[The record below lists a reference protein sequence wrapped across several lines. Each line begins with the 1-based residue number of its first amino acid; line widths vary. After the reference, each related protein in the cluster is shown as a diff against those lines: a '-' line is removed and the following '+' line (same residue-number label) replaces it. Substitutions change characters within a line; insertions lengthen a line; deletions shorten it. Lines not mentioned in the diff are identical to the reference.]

1 MSRNSSFAII
11 VIFSLVLLGCETT
24 PTVWD
29 NPKYSGGD
37 KSSAMAR
44 DSFDCNN
51 YANQSTRD
59 LVESQAQL
67 AGSAGSV
74 SYGGGIA
81 QVMLGSMQVD
91 NARAAA
97 FNSCLRARGWTPVK

>member
-1 MSRNSSFAII
+1 MSRSSSFAII
-11 VIFSLVLLGCETT
+11 VIASLMLSGCETT

-29 NPKYSGGD
+29 NPKYSNAEK
-37 KSSAMAR
+37 KSVMAK

-51 YANQSTRD
+51 YAYQSTRD
-59 LVESQAQL
+59 LAESQAQL

-74 SYGGGIA
+74 SAGGGAA
-81 QVMLGSMQVD
+81 QAMLGMMQID

>member
-1 MSRNSSFAII
+1 MSRSSSLAVL
-11 VIFSLVLLGCETT
+11 VISISLLLGCETT

-59 LVESQAQL
+59 LVESPAQL

-81 QVMLGSMQVD
+81 QAMLGSMQVD

-97 FNSCLRARGWTPVK
+97 FKSCLRARGWTPLK